1 MIFKTFNSDIDK
13 WTAKIGIFGKSFNE
27 LGTAINNAFKSTID
41 NIDNFNEDVGFWSSL
56 KDNLFPKKENI
67 ESQLINVMPEI
78 NTDNISDATEK
89 IKVMASAVSE
99 NKTTWQQLFDTLPES
114 EKHFSQLGQQMEGQI
129 ITEEGVIKANQK
141 ARESALA
148 HNAAL
153 KNLTLGAKAAKV
165 ATKALAM
172 AGNMLLAWG
181 ISKGIEL
188 IFKGIDEL
196 AHSAEHCKE
205 RVDEL
210 MSSYKSALDK
220 ANSNAKTVEDLASR
234 YEELSKGVNSLGE
247 NVSLATDEYGEYNDI
262 VNQIADMFPTLVQGY
277 TSEGNAILSLK
288 GNVEKLRG
296 AYKDAQQEAYNML
309 IASGENSNGDDI
321 IQDWKNTNEV
331 NFSSHLFDFGSAD
344 LGKKISLQDLIG
356 QFEALSEMSL
366 ETYRNMEKVTL
377 YGNHA
382 KIAVLGDSENGVDG
396 SFVYKALGLDGD
408 VTDEAFEEAR
418 RQARAIVQS
427 YQSEIDSALNNVRT
441 LANAYLMTNE
451 DYAQLDESAK
461 DAASVIVNGLNEEI
475 ANGFENK
482 TDVGAYVDG
491 IVEIIRDNKEC
502 RNALISLL
510 TLDFSDMPVE
520 EAKSVVDMYLKQIA
534 SALHRDLT
542 ELRTELGFDNIY
554 DITERLH
561 NSIRQITDDRGIS
574 NREEYAELY
583 ELTKNFTSDEAEFFI
598 AATRGAHNATE
609 AIRMYNEALK
619 EASSHSDSTSSI
631 TQTVDQINTQLK
643 SAFDSLQSA
652 YQEIFTLDENTGE
665 KLFTSL
671 EDIDITDKFN
681 SILSALEE
689 LDKLD
694 GISVNY
700 SQFNGFVSVLSDTS
714 STAEEVQEQFD
725 KLATDI
731 IYTSDCTNM
740 SAETFDLLA
749 KSLSEMGVT
758 NAYEVLEKIRN
769 AQEELEELGY
779 DVANITAEE
788 ASELIKLDSMYAET
802 AEYLQM
808 YLIQKELAQN
818 PLSTLDD
825 ITKLEDLCNALGV
838 TGQLYE
844 YVIDLKRAFDAKERG
859 VVSAGLD
866 ESIEHIKG
874 KIAELAE
881 GHGDFRFNFSST
893 DADKPS
899 GSGYAA
905 SSAKDTAET
914 FDWIARAIENVEA
927 EIDKLDHIAG
937 SAYSS
942 FAEKNQALA
951 DQIDKVKEEIQL
963 QQQAYHN
970 YMDKANSVGLPDAY
984 QQLVQSGAVNI
995 EDITDEALREAIR
1008 NYQEWYEAAQN
1019 TQDKIN
1025 DLYEKSNDL
1034 HVSSYENRADELE
1047 RLRDSQT
1054 ISEREYLD
1062 RMTAL
1067 WEFYYKDQTALAN
1080 QAKEARL
1087 ELLHEEKDYL
1097 QSVADAASDILDRR
1111 SDALEDS
1118 RDAIID
1124 GYNAQIDALEAQ
1136 KKPLQD
1142 QLDMMEKAEAH
1153 EDRILALQKAQAA
1166 FRRAESQRDKLK
1178 YVNGQMVYTTDEKA
1192 IRDAKEALDDAEF
1205 EIAKANIQDR
1215 IDAYDMQIEK
1225 LNELIDATN
1234 QYYDNE
1240 LRRIE
1245 QLKNGWQEA
1254 QALEQSAIGRVHFE
1268 SMFGEGSIS
1277 QLLSGDL
1284 SMVNTWKQ
1292 TYLDTLAG
1300 IDMISNGADGDI
1312 TAKYA
1317 ELAGL
1322 DLTNVTE
1329 QTKTVA
1335 SQFDALNKAV
1345 DSVNSAIGAAG
1356 GGESAEAEKTDTAD
1370 KQTETPD
1377 SLIGA
1382 MEASYDTALQV
1393 IPAQVEMMNSF
1404 TAATQGAVSVVN
1416 ELIASLERLNAMSM
1430 NAPAPVH
1437 TESGKTA
1444 YNGGETEKLLT
1455 ALNNPPALTNSLAA
1469 DKTWQRHIQQQTSP
1483 DWYQDRV
1490 SSINGKDYYV
1500 SEKYVGRISNA
1511 ASSVTNNTPSY
1522 VLNGGVNVTCA
1533 GITSQEVAK
1542 QVGAEIEKTFFGI
1555 NSKAYQKANIT
1566 R

>member
-1 MIFKTFNSDIDK
+1 MIFRTITDESTGAIKS
-13 WTAKIGIFGKSFNE
+13 IGLFGKSLSDLKTTIASIKSQGLTNFLFNR
-27 LGTAINNAFKSTID
+27 STID
-41 NIDNFNEDVGFWSSL
+41 RKAVIDYNAE
-56 KDNLFPKKENI
+56 I
-67 ESQLINVMPEI
+67 EKAIANNATMAEKQQIMQSAMKGTNRATAQLIGATNGA
-78 NTDNISDATEK
+78 TISTEALTAAQK
-89 IKVMASAVSE
+89 QSTLAS
-99 NKTTWQQLFDTLPES
+99 
-114 EKHFSQLGQQMEGQI
+114 
-129 ITEEGVIKANQK
+129 
-141 ARESALA
+141 
-148 HNAAL
+148 
-153 KNLTLGAKAAKV
+153 KAATV
-165 ATKALAM
+165 GMKALAM
-172 AGNMLLAWG
+172 AGNMLLMFG
-181 ISKGIEL
+181 ISKIISGLYKLSQVSETISESAKELGDSFKNTKSDIE
-188 IFKGIDEL
+188 
-196 AHSAEHCKE
+196 
-205 RVDEL
+205 
-210 MSSYKSALDK
+210 SYKSQIEELHKTINNSNSSIEDVTNARKTLMSVQDELIDKFGTEKETIDLITAAINNQSDALDVLTEKQWQETKNEFNDGGFWNNVSNWAQGYDTNIDRMTAEMENTLEILSFSYDDIIGSNQELRKLKQLLEQRGWSYQSTLGGFVKGGNLKEIYSDILEIQTLAEDIGAPDHFLKNLTIAANEAKKTIDSYGEIWDAYILNDRIFANEDLTNIWHEMNEAYSDYQEAFVSGNQDEIDKSLSNYSDLIGKVLNDSDVDESVREYFRSMYPALQAEVEKWEFHTKILPKYDIHGLNGITK
-220 ANSNAKTVEDLASR
+220 ADILGMLQTDGMQYGEQTFNSILDLAS
-234 YEELSKGVNSLGE
+234 K
-247 NVSLATDEYGEYNDI
+247 YGIITGDNTEKIQQLLDL
-262 VNQIADMFPTLVQGY
+262 LVEWG
-277 TSEGNAILSLK
+277 
-288 GNVEKLRG
+288 
-296 AYKDAQQEAYNML
+296 
-309 IASGENSNGDDI
+309 I
-321 IQDWKNTNEV
+321 IQDSINESTGKTSAPTLSI
-331 NFSSHLFDFGSAD
+331 SSTIDQINNQL
-344 LGKKISLQDLIG
+344 KPSLD
-356 QFEALSEMSL
+356 A
-366 ETYRNMEKVTL
+366 
-377 YGNHA
+377 
-382 KIAVLGDSENGVDG
+382 
-396 SFVYKALGLDGD
+396 
-408 VTDEAFEEAR
+408 
-418 RQARAIVQS
+418 
-427 YQSEIDSALNNVRT
+427 
-441 LANAYLMTNE
+441 LANAY
-451 DYAQLDESAK
+451 
-461 DAASVIVNGLNEEI
+461 
-475 ANGFENK
+475 
-482 TDVGAYVDG
+482 
-491 IVEIIRDNKEC
+491 
-502 RNALISLL
+502 
-510 TLDFSDMPVE
+510 
-520 EAKSVVDMYLKQIA
+520 
-534 SALHRDLT
+534 
-542 ELRTELGFDNIY
+542 
-554 DITERLH
+554 
-561 NSIRQITDDRGIS
+561 
-574 NREEYAELY
+574 
-583 ELTKNFTSDEAEFFI
+583 
-598 AATRGAHNATE
+598 
-609 AIRMYNEALK
+609 
-619 EASSHSDSTSSI
+619 
-631 TQTVDQINTQLK
+631 QTVF
-643 SAFDSLQSA
+643 SFH
-652 YQEIFTLDENTGE
+652 DETGE
-665 KLFTSL
+665 KLFSL
-671 EDIDITDKFN
+671 QDVGIETYASIKSSLDELNKIDGVNIDY
-681 SILSALEE
+681 SAFER
-689 LDKLD
+689 
-694 GISVNY
+694 
-700 SQFNGFVSVLSDTS
+700 FVSVLSDTS
-714 STAEEVQEQFD
+714 STADEVQEQFD

-740 SAETFDLLA
+740 SAETFDLLV

-769 AQEELEELGY
+769 AQEELAGLSYDVETATIEETKSLIELGR
-779 DVANITAEE
+779 V
-788 ASELIKLDSMYAET
+788 SPET
-802 AEYLQM
+802 EEYLRQ
-808 YLIQKELAQN
+808 YLVQKELAQN
-818 PLSTLDD
+818 PLSTIEDV
-825 ITKLEDLCNALGV
+825 TALEDLCNALGV

-942 FAEKNQALA
+942 FSEKNQALA

-995 EDITDEALREAIR
+995 EDITDEALQEAIR
-1008 NYQEWYEAAQN
+1008 NYQKWYEAAQN
-1019 TQDKIN
+1019 AQDKIN

-1034 HVSSYENRADELE
+1034 HVSSYENCADELE
-1047 RLRDSQT
+1047 QLRDSQT

-1124 GYNAQIDALEAQ
+1124 GYNAQMDALEAQ

-1178 YVNGQMVYTTDEKA
+1178 YVNGQMLYTTDEKA
-1192 IRDAKEALDDAEF
+1192 VRDAKEALDDAEF
-1205 EIAKANIQDR
+1205 EIAKANIQDQ

-1240 LRRIE
+1240 LHRIE

-1254 QALEQSAIGRVHFE
+1254 QALEQSAIGHVHFE

-1345 DSVNSAIGAAG
+1345 DSVNSAIGAAS

-1370 KQTETPD
+1370 QQTETPD

-1430 NAPAPVH
+1430 NTPAPVH
-1437 TESGKTA
+1437 AESVETA

-1455 ALNNPPALTNSLAA
+1455 ALNHPPTLTNSLAA

>member
-1 MIFKTFNSDIDK
+1 MSAK
-13 WTAKIGIFGKSFNE
+13 WGIFGHSFNDFIE
-27 LGTAINNAFKSTID
+27 ASNKRKIVIDDLFTINGVSLQDAKKQAGS
-41 NIDNFNEDVGFWSSL
+41 FWSYL
-56 KDNLFPKKENI
+56 YPKKEDI
-67 ESQLINVMPEI
+67 KSQLIDVEALYPKI
-78 NTDNISDATEK
+78 DKDNFDFDGWIDQLNGIDKEVKAGTKSWQDYS
-89 IKVMASAVSE
+89 ASLNDNQKWIA
-99 NKTTWQQLFDTLPES
+99 KW
-114 EKHFSQLGQQMEGQI
+114 GQETEGQI
-129 ITEEGVIKANQK
+129 RTEKDLVQANQK
-141 ARESALA
+141 ARESAIA
-148 HNAAL
+148 HNEEL

-172 AGNMLLAWG
+172 AGNMLLSWG

-188 IFKGIDEL
+188 IVKGIDNL
-196 AHSAEHCKE
+196 VHSAEHCKE

-210 MSSYKSALDK
+210 MSSYQSALDK
-220 ANSNAKTVEDLASR
+220 ANSNAATVEDLASR
-234 YEELSKGVNSLGE
+234 YEELSKGVNNLGQNMSLT
-247 NVSLATDEYGEYNDI
+247 TDEYSEYNDI
-262 VNQIADMFPTLVQGY
+262 ANQIADMFPALIQGY
-277 TSEGNAILSLK
+277 TDEGTAILSLK
-288 GNVEKLRG
+288 GNVEQLRD
-296 AYKDAQQEAYNML
+296 AYEDARQEAYNML
-309 IASGENSNGDDI
+309 VGSDGNDI
-321 IQDWKNTNEV
+321 ISSWKNTNEV
-331 NFSSHLFDFGSAD
+331 GFSSDLFDFGSAD
-344 LGKKISLQDLIG
+344 IGSGKVSLQKLAD
-356 QFEALSEMSL
+356 QFKALSEMSVD
-366 ETYRNMEKVTL
+366 TYRNIIEATS

-382 KIAVLGDSENGVDG
+382 AIDSLSGIENDIGYG

-408 VTDEAFEEAR
+408 ITDEAFEEAR
-418 RQARAIVQS
+418 KRARAIAQS
-427 YQSEIDSALNNVRT
+427 YQAEIDSALNNVRA

-461 DAASVIVNGLNEEI
+461 NVASIIVNSLNEEI
-475 ANGFENK
+475 ANGFEDK
-482 TDVGAYVDG
+482 ADIGAYVEG
-491 IVEIIRDNKEC
+491 IVEIIHDNDHIKQAMIDFFTPKLDDETVNDFIARVTSAIQTIQTYCNENGITVPIKIGGSTGSTLGILNVFESIFQRKYEDAVSRFGDAEKALLEDFFKEHSI
-502 RNALISLL
+502 N
-510 TLDFSDMPVE
+510 DSDE
-520 EAKSVVDMYLKQIA
+520 IDYWN
-534 SALHRDLT
+534 T
-542 ELRTELGFDNIY
+542 
-554 DITERLH
+554 ITEDA
-561 NSIRQITDDRGIS
+561 QT
-574 NREEYAELY
+574 AE
-583 ELTKNFTSDEAEFFI
+583 
-598 AATRGAHNATE
+598 E
-609 AIRMYNEALK
+609 AIRMYMKAKL
-619 EASSHSDSTSSI
+619 ASSDGADALSI
-631 TQTVDQINTQLK
+631 SQTVDQINNQLK
-643 SAFDSLQSA
+643 PSLDALANA
-652 YQEIFTLDENTGE
+652 YQAVFSFHDETGE
-665 KLFTSL
+665 KLFSL
-671 EDIDITDKFN
+671 QDIGIETYA
-681 SILSALEE
+681 SIKSSLDE
-689 LDKLD
+689 LNKID
-694 GISVNY
+694 GVNIDYSV
-700 SQFNGFVSVLSDTS
+700 FDRFVSVLSDTS
-714 STAEEVQEQFD
+714 STADEVQEQFD
-725 KLATDI
+725 NLATSM
-731 IYTSDCTNM
+731 IYATDCTNM
-740 SAETFDLLA
+740 SAETYDILV
-749 KSLSEMGVT
+749 KSLTEMGVT
-758 NAYEVLEKIRN
+758 NADEVLSNLRDIQEKLV
-769 AQEELEELGY
+769 ALGY
-779 DVANITAEE
+779 DVADITAKE
-788 ASELIKLDSMYAET
+788 ASELIKFGLVSAET

-808 YLIQKELAQN
+808 YLVQKELAQN

-942 FAEKNQALA
+942 FSEKNQALA
-951 DQIDKVKEEIQL
+951 DQIGKVKEEIQL
-963 QQQAYHN
+963 QQQAYNN
-970 YMDKANSVGLPDAY
+970 YMDKANSVSLPDAY

-1034 HVSSYENRADELE
+1034 HVSSYENCADELE
-1047 RLRDSQT
+1047 QLRDSQT

-1192 IRDAKEALDDAEF
+1192 VRDAKEALDDAEF

-1335 SQFDALNKAV
+1335 SQFDALNQAV

-1356 GGESAEAEKTDTAD
+1356 GGEPAETEKTDTAD

-1469 DKTWQRHIQQQTSP
+1469 DKTWQRHMQQQTSP